1 MPSLYLTYLRDGW
14 WEHTYIT
21 CILYIHKYEI
31 KGTFREICTFPPQ
44 QRDDNKTCLSPACK
58 TLRKEKLQHRT
69 SSVTSVCHASSL
81 TTCSCAGK
89 SPAFSE
95 TSPRM
100 SKTCCVHTIKLS
112 IIISNVS
119 KQVNYHQLQVLYDLN
134 LSYNPASHN
143 PSGIALASLAAA
155 FSYICSLKSLRACP
169 R

>member
-1 MPSLYLTYLRDGW
+1 MTIIWFDEYFLISLKCLLCTWPICVMGGGNIHISRVY
-14 WEHTYIT
+14 
-21 CILYIHKYEI
+21 YIHKYEI

-119 KQVNYHQLQVLYDLN
+119 KQINYHQLQVLYDLN
-134 LSYNPASHN
+134 LSYPFLQ
-143 PSGIALASLAAA
+143 P
-155 FSYICSLKSLRACP
+155 CKSQSERHSFG
-169 R
+169 